1 MAAVVQ
7 YVWLADN
14 VTLIE
19 HTQFVPESDFHQTH
33 VEDVEEVCRPESF

>member
-33 VEDVEEVCRPESF
+33 VEDVEDVWLPESF